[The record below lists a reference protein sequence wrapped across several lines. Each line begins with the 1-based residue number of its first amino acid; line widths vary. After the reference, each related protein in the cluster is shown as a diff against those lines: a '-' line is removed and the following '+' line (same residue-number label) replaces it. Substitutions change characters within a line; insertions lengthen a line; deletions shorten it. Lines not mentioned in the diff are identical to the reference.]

1 MSCQF
6 TYKGITYECT
16 GKDKDFQLMNF
27 KHAISE
33 QDWVTVKN
41 RIHNQITCWKCL
53 KVVKEEGTFTSTVK
67 PSRTESEDSDIIIDQ
82 NGTRKNKHNF
92 W

>member
-1 MSCQF
+1 MICS
-6 TYKGITYECT
+6 ECKT
-16 GKDKDFQLMNF
+16 NNLHK
-27 KHAISE
+27 
-33 QDWVTVKN
+33 
-41 RIHNQITCWKCL
+41 
-53 KVVKEEGTFTSTVK
+53 KEEGTFTSTVK